1 MTTYNRNT
9 LLVGI
14 VAAIL
19 IGGIVSY
26 FASPSPD
33 GLEKTQEDLGATE
46 AAHPGFESPPVLFHE
61 YSLQWLGEGFW
72 GNAAAG
78 VVGSLIVLGILL
90 GLGYLLKRQK
100 AAAEPDDRPAG
111 RSPVAGEGRS
121 A

>member
-33 GLEKTQEDLGATE
+33 GLEKTQEALGVVQPPHAEVTTL
-46 AAHPGFESPPVLFHE
+46 PVLFNE
-61 YSLQWLGEGFW
+61 YSLKWLGEGFW

-78 VVGSLIVLGILL
+78 VGGSLLVLGILL
-90 GLGYLLKRQK
+90 GLGHLLNRRR
-100 AAAEPDDRPAG
+100 APAEAGGHSTSPPA
-111 RSPVAGEGRS
+111 
-121 A
+121 